1 MFILQS
7 FLHLFLKDQ
16 KEWILSSP
24 KKIAL
29 KWPRV
34 KRELFPCKKY
44 QNPSQC
50 DYKMLV
56 VSQLVKIVWT
66 DAAYLLKNSLFTFA
80 HAPTNISNPH
90 F

>member
-7 FLHLFLKDQ
+7 FLHLFKGAKRMDFIFT
-16 KEWILSSP
+16 KKYP
-24 KKIAL
+24 KMAK
-29 KWPRV
+29 RV